1 MASLGLSS
9 FDAVVLFITAVAMV
23 MGFMT
28 GLLRSLA
35 TILGYI
41 AAAPVAVMTT
51 PLVSKLLAEHAGAP
65 QIQQGFLFFGVF
77 VIIGIMLAAL
87 LKAAVNAAIGPNVSA
102 PDRLA
107 GAILGAVRIGLV
119 AVVVVLVFD
128 RIIPHH
134 LEPDFIANSRLRPY
148 LSKAGQTGLKS
159 LPPEIDT
166 YIDRLKRE
174 RGL

>member
-1 MASLGLSS
+1 MASSGLNS
-9 FDAVVLFITAVAMV
+9 FDAVVLFIAAVAVV

-41 AAAPVAVMTT
+41 AAAPVALLAT
-51 PLVSKLLAEHAGAP
+51 PLVAGLLAQHPGAP
-65 QIQQGFLFFGVF
+65 QVQRGFLFFGVF
-77 VIIGIMLAAL
+77 VIAGILLGAL
-87 LKAAVNAAIGPNVSA
+87 LKAAVNAVIGPNVSL

-107 GAILGAVRIGLV
+107 GAVLGAVRIGLV

-128 RIIPHH
+128 RIIPPH
-134 LEPDFIANSRLRPY
+134 LEPDFIAGSRLRPW

-159 LPPEIDT
+159 LPPEIEI